1 MNEIDPAIT
10 DLLERARPAQPV
22 AERDWED
29 VLRRSRR
36 GRRGRFQ
43 VPTRGV
49 LLAAAVLIGLAAAAQ
64 AETGVFQFADHAS
77 SPRLTRS
84 RRVDSVDQAI
94 HFGILA
100 GLPHDATRRI
110 SAVTWTSAARMA
122 RTFGGSAAAYPAR
135 AGVVVV
141 RGPFEIP
148 LYLQGCAQ
156 IPLACPAPIG
166 HWAWLAYS
174 VQPPPKAGPV
184 AHSLNVRLLRAA
196 PAGTPLPRLALLGHV
211 RRQSVPAAPA
221 AAVDRQHQGTLTVV
235 TRNAGALTEARV
247 HCVYAAT
254 GYTTP
259 LCAALAG
266 YDAYLRRPHPDDRPP
281 AGGSWT
287 RISGDLGGW
296 RGNLVITADRLSHA
310 PAQLRAAITAG
321 LAATSGTPITRVPPA
336 LPCVRGPI
344 ACFHSRA
351 VQIHQVVEALNRH
364 GVGLRRISIDQV
376 PARLRRLIPSGL
388 HIAAAA
394 TNAGRPEIAT
404 RGYVLT
410 MTFARP
416 VAFTTLQPF
425 HAALGQSW
433 GVFVNANTL
442 TLVHPFFTPLL
453 PHPVTYYRHKG
464 RALAGAL
471 RREQMQLLEHRG
483 QNHSGRLIDK
493 TLHRLTTAF

>member
-122 RTFGGSAAAYPAR
+122 LDIRRQRRRLPGPGRGRGGARAVLDPTVSAGLRGDPARLPRADRPLGLARVLGAAAAEGRP
-135 AGVVVV
+135 G
-141 RGPFEIP
+141 GP
-148 LYLQGCAQ
+148 LSQ
-156 IPLACPAPIG
+156 
-166 HWAWLAYS
+166 
-174 VQPPPKAGPV
+174 
-184 AHSLNVRLLRAA
+184 RAA
-196 PAGTPLPRLALLGHV
+196 PAGGPAGTPLPRLALLGHV

-259 LCAALAG
+259 FCAALAG

-281 AGGSWT
+281 AGGGWT
-287 RISGDLGGW
+287 RISGVLGGW

-344 ACFHSRA
+344 ACFHSGA

-376 PARLRRLIPSGL
+376 PARLRRLIP
-388 HIAAAA
+388 
-394 TNAGRPEIAT
+394 P
-404 RGYVLT
+404 
-410 MTFARP
+410 
-416 VAFTTLQPF
+416 AFTSPQRRR
-425 HAALGQSW
+425 
-433 GVFVNANTL
+433 
-442 TLVHPFFTPLL
+442 TPGARRS
-453 PHPVTYYRHKG
+453 PP
-464 RALAGAL
+464 AGT
-471 RREQMQLLEHRG
+471 
-483 QNHSGRLIDK
+483 S
-493 TLHRLTTAF
+493 